1 MNRLQGLPVKAMAA
15 HYGVSSS
22 TIYRWL
28 NDGVQLYRQKLENR
42 PAADIIAESLMFLRQ
57 VRDTYLL
64 EARTA
69 GAGEITVDPDTGE
82 IVRSSKVASQNKG
95 KMLEGALKAEKLAN
109 DFMLETGII
118 PREAEKIYHTL
129 RGDDTESATAK
140 HPDERS
146 DEEVMKDVMELL
158 KRGRRI

>member
-1 MNRLQGLPVKAMAA
+1 
-15 HYGVSSS
+15 
-22 TIYRWL
+22 
-28 NDGVQLYRQKLENR
+28 
-42 PAADIIAESLMFLRQ
+42 
-57 VRDTYLL
+57 
-64 EARTA
+64 
-69 GAGEITVDPDTGE
+69 
-82 IVRSSKVASQNKG
+82 
-95 KMLEGALKAEKLAN
+95 
-109 DFMLETGII
+109 MLETGII